1 MNRTHDNRKPQIV
14 TLPDILLGVWILYSA
29 LRSCSPSFEWARF
42 YPYGCIMS
50 IYLLARY
57 FRHRSY
63 ILFVGIV
70 CVGFWQSS
78 LAIGQHFHWFESNHL
93 LFDITGSFGN
103 PGQLG
108 GFLAISIISTICMW
122 IRSKKKR
129 YAALL
134 LLPVLLQVYALLLS
148 NSRSGWLAVMSGVV
162 ALCVLQRKCIWNAKR
177 WLFISFLSVIVIGG
191 LYKYKPQSANGRI
204 LVWKVTMNMIA
215 EKPIFGHGPG
225 GFNENYMY
233 YQADYFTEDPKSP
246 YMQYSD
252 NIAYPYNELLH
263 IWTEQGIIGLLLLLA
278 LLIAV
283 LKIPAKNYVCKATI
297 IGYMVFA
304 QFSYPSYVPGLLIL
318 FPILL
323 ASIQNE
329 PLEINVNSPIRW
341 CAAILTLGLLGCTF
355 VECTFRQQCR
365 KTIPQLFSSST
376 LKASYAKAFA
386 ENHYRRLLNY
396 PRMADIYGQYVY
408 AFGKTEYAIGIL
420 NDLKRIVP
428 TSELYCDLGDLYKSE
443 NKWKQALECYGT
455 AHAMIPRRLTP
466 VYKSFIVY
474 CEIGD
479 TISAQQQAAKVL
491 SIPVQVENTR
501 TLRMKAEIKRYL
513 DKANGMHLQFD

>member
-1 MNRTHDNRKPQIV
+1 MNRTPNNRKPQII

-29 LRSCSPSFEWARF
+29 LRSCFPSFECTRF

-50 IYLLARY
+50 IYLLARH
-57 FRHRSY
+57 FRHHSY
-63 ILFVGIV
+63 ILFVGIM
-70 CVGFWQSS
+70 CIGSWQST
-78 LAIGQHFHWFESNHL
+78 LAIGQHFHWFESNHN

-122 IRSKKKR
+122 IRFKKKQ

-148 NSRSGWLAVMSGVV
+148 DSRAGWLAAISGVI
-162 ALCVLQRKCIWNAKR
+162 ALCILQKKYLLDVKR
-177 WLFISFLSVIVIGG
+177 WLFICLLSVIVIGG
-191 LYKYKPQSANGRI
+191 LYKYRSQSANGRI
-204 LVWKVTMNMIA
+204 LVWKVTMDMIA

-233 YQADYFTEDPKSP
+233 YQADYFTEDPESP
-246 YMQYSD
+246 YVQYSD

-263 IWTEQGIIGLLLLLA
+263 IWADQGIIGLFLLLA
-278 LLIAV
+278 LFIAV
-283 LKIPAKNYVCKATI
+283 LKIPAKNHVCKATI

-329 PLEINVNSPIRW
+329 PSEINVHGPIRW
-341 CAAILTLGLLGCTF
+341 YAAILTLSLLGGGTF
-355 VECTFRQQCR
+355 VEYSFRQQCR

-376 LKASYAKAFA
+376 LKASHAKDFA

-408 AFGKTEYAIGIL
+408 AFGETGHAIGVL

-428 TSELYCDLGDLYKSE
+428 TSELYCELGDLYKSANE
-443 NKWKQALECYGT
+443 WEQALECYRT

-466 VYKSFIVY
+466 VYKSFMVY
-474 CEIGD
+474 YEIGD
-479 TISAQQQAAKVL
+479 TISARQQAEKTL
-491 SIPVQVENTR
+491 SIPVQTESTR
-501 TLRMKAEIKRYL
+501 TLRMKAEMKRYL
-513 DKANGMHLQFD
+513 FAEK